1 MKGRRDG
8 HDVSGIV
15 PVRHFDEYWTGVAG
29 TRVKLPFMIER
40 HYGQRQIVEGF
51 FTEPVEDWWE
61 PWMKEADEILD
72 DEEVINT
79 VYEALRRRHP
89 QSGTRGRMG
98 TPAEIVIRLMVLKH
112 VRGWSYETLERE
124 VRANMV
130 YRMFTRIG
138 AEKVPDAKTMGRL
151 GQALGPEVV
160 EAVHKRLVGI
170 ACEKKVVRGRKL
182 RVDTT
187 VVETNIH
194 YPTDSSLL
202 GDGVRVL
209 TRTMQRLSTAVKG
222 AGEKIRNRMRSAS
235 RRVMEIARAG
245 RSRGKGGEQKRQRAY
260 QRLLTIT
267 GQVVRQ
273 AERSSASVTKMSRR
287 SRRVRQLQQE
297 LDRTSGLV
305 RHVMKQTKARVLGND
320 PHFTEKIVSIFEPQ
334 TEVIR
339 KGKASKPTEF
349 GKMVKIQEAEN
360 QIITSYEVY
369 EKKPNDSDLLVKAVE
384 EHCERLGQIPDLV
397 AADAA
402 FHSPSQKAAVQA
414 MGVKHISVPNR
425 PTKNPVIRRI
435 QKTRWFRKGQKWRT
449 GCEGRISVLKRRH
462 GLDRCRYRG
471 QDGMNRWVG
480 FGVIADNLINI
491 GRVLATQA

>member
-1 MKGRRDG
+1 
-8 HDVSGIV
+8 
-15 PVRHFDEYWTGVAG
+15 
-29 TRVKLPFMIER
+29 MIER
-40 HYGQRQIVEGF
+40 HYGQRQIAEGF
-51 FTEPVEDWWE
+51 FSEPVEDWWE
-61 PWMKEADEILD
+61 PWMRRADEILD
-72 DEEVINT
+72 DEELINT

-89 QSGTRGRMG
+89 QSATRGRMG
-98 TPAEIVIRLMVLKH
+98 TPAEIVIRLIVLKH

-138 AEKVPDAKTMGRL
+138 AERVPDAKTMGRF

-160 EAVHKRLVGI
+160 QAIHKRLVGI
-170 ACEKKVVRGRKL
+170 ASEKKIVRGRKL

-209 TRTMQRLSTAVKG
+209 TRTMQRLSTAVKD
-222 AGEKIRNRMRSAS
+222 AGETIRNRMRSAS
-235 RRVMEIARAG
+235 RRVMEIARAS
-245 RSRGKGGEQKRQRAY
+245 RSRGKGGEQKRRRAY

-273 AERSSASVTKMSRR
+273 AERISVSVSKKSRR
-287 SRRVRQLQQE
+287 TQRVRQLQQE
-297 LDRTSGLV
+297 LDRIAGLV
-305 RHVMKQTKARVLGND
+305 RQVMRQTKARVFGD
-320 PHFTEKIVSIFEPQ
+320 DTHFTEKIVSIFESQ

-349 GKMVKIQEAEN
+349 GKMVKLQEAEN
-360 QIITSYEVY
+360 QIITSYEVFD
-369 EKKPNDSDLLVKAVE
+369 KKPNDSELLLKAVD
-384 EHCERLGQIPDLV
+384 EHYERLGQIPDLV

-402 FHSPSQKAAVQA
+402 FHSPTQKAAIQEL
-414 MGVKHISVPNR
+414 GVKHICVPNR
-425 PTKNPVIRRI
+425 PTKNPTIRKM

-480 FGVIADNLINI
+480 FGVIADNLINM
-491 GRVLATQA
+491 GRVLEARA

>member
-1 MKGRRDG
+1 
-8 HDVSGIV
+8 
-15 PVRHFDEYWTGVAG
+15 
-29 TRVKLPFMIER
+29 MIER
-40 HYGQRQIVEGF
+40 HYGQRQIAEGF
-51 FTEPVEDWWE
+51 FNEPVEDWWE
-61 PWMKEADEILD
+61 PWMKKADEILD
-72 DEEVINT
+72 DEQLIDT

-89 QSGTRGRMG
+89 QSATRGRKG

-138 AEKVPDAKTMGRL
+138 AEKVPDAKTMGKL

-160 EAVHKRLVGI
+160 EEVHARLVGI
-170 ACEKKVVRGRKL
+170 ARERKIVRGRKL

-187 VVETNIH
+187 VVEANIH

-209 TRTMQRLSTAVKG
+209 TRTMQRLGSVVK
-222 AGEKIRNRMRSAS
+222 ATGEKIRNRMRSTS
-235 RRVMEIARAG
+235 RRVMEVARAG
-245 RSRGKGGEQKRQRAY
+245 RSRGKGVEEKRKRSY
-260 QRLLTIT
+260 QRLLRIT
-267 GQVVRQ
+267 GQVVSQ
-273 AERSSASVTKMSRR
+273 AERISESVKDLKQRPRR
-287 SRRVRQLQQE
+287 ARRLQQE
-297 LDRTSGLV
+297 LDRMIGLV
-305 RHVMKQTKARVLGND
+305 RQVMRQTKVRIFGDNT
-320 PHFTEKIVSIFEPQ
+320 HFTDKVVSMFEPQ

-369 EKKPNDSDLLVKAVE
+369 RERPSDSDLLVKAVE
-384 EHCERLGQIPDLV
+384 EHIERLGQVPELV

-402 FHSPSQKAAVQA
+402 FYSLANETEVKT
-414 MGVKHISVPNR
+414 MGVQRVSIPNR
-425 PTKNPVIRRI
+425 SAKSPERRKL
-435 QKTRWFRKGQKWRT
+435 QRSRWFKKGQKWRT

-462 GLDRCRYRG
+462 GLDRCRYPG
-471 QDGMNRWVG
+471 DEGMDRWVG
-480 FGVIADNLINI
+480 FGVIADNLINM
-491 GRVLATQA
+491 GRVLVAQGAK

>member
-1 MKGRRDG
+1 
-8 HDVSGIV
+8 
-15 PVRHFDEYWTGVAG
+15 
-29 TRVKLPFMIER
+29 MIER
-40 HYGQRQIVEGF
+40 HYGQRQIAEGF
-51 FTEPVEDWWE
+51 FSEPIEDWWE
-61 PWMKEADEILD
+61 PWMRQADEILD
-72 DEEVINT
+72 DEEIIDT

-89 QSGTRGRMG
+89 QSATRGRMG

-160 EAVHKRLVGI
+160 QAVHKRLVGI
-170 ACEKKVVRGRKL
+170 AVEKKVVAGRKL

-209 TRTMQRLSTAVKG
+209 TRTMHRLSTAVKG
-222 AGEKIRNRMRSAS
+222 TGEKIRNRMRSAS
-235 RRVMEIARAG
+235 RRVMEIARAS
-245 RSRGKGGEQKRQRAY
+245 RSRGKGAEEKRQRAY

-273 AERSSASVTKMSRR
+273 AQRLSDEVKKRRTERVQRLR
-287 SRRVRQLQQE
+287 QE
-297 LDRTSGLV
+297 LDRMTGLV
-305 RHVMKQTKARVLGND
+305 RQVMKQTKVRVFGD
-320 PHFTEKIVSIFEPQ
+320 DTHFSEKIVSIFEPQ

-384 EHCERLGQIPDLV
+384 EHQERLGKIPDLV

-402 FHSPSQKAAVQA
+402 FHSSTQKSAIEK
-414 MGVKHISVPNR
+414 MGVKRISVPNR
-425 PTKNPVIRRI
+425 PTKNPVIRRL
-435 QKTRWFRKGQKWRT
+435 QKTRWFRKGQEWRT

-471 QDGMNRWVG
+471 QDGMKRWVG

-491 GRVLATQA
+491 GQATAARA

>member
-1 MKGRRDG
+1 
-8 HDVSGIV
+8 
-15 PVRHFDEYWTGVAG
+15 
-29 TRVKLPFMIER
+29 
-40 HYGQRQIVEGF
+40 
-51 FTEPVEDWWE
+51 
-61 PWMKEADEILD
+61 
-72 DEEVINT
+72 
-79 VYEALRRRHP
+79 
-89 QSGTRGRMG
+89 
-98 TPAEIVIRLMVLKH
+98 MVLKH

-124 VRANMV
+124 VPANMV

-151 GQALGPEVV
+151 GQALGPEIV

-209 TRTMQRLSTAVKG
+209 TRTMQRLSRAVKG

-235 RRVMEIARAG
+235 RRVMDIARAG

-273 AERSSASVTKMSRR
+273 AERSSASVRKMNRQP
-287 SRRVRQLQQE
+287 RRVRQIQQE
-297 LDRTSGLV
+297 LDRTTGLV
-305 RHVMKQTKARVLGND
+305 RHVMKQTKARVFGND

-402 FHSPSQKAAVQA
+402 FHSPSQKAAVQE

-425 PTKNPVIRRI
+425 STKDPVIRRI

-491 GRVLATQA
+491 SRALAAQA

>member
-1 MKGRRDG
+1 
-8 HDVSGIV
+8 
-15 PVRHFDEYWTGVAG
+15 
-29 TRVKLPFMIER
+29 MIER
-40 HYGQRQIVEGF
+40 HYGQRQIAEGF
-51 FTEPVEDWWE
+51 FSEPIEDWWE
-61 PWMKEADEILD
+61 PWMRQADEILD
-72 DEEVINT
+72 DEEIIDT

-89 QSGTRGRMG
+89 QSATRGRMG

-130 YRMFTRIG
+130 YRMFTRTG

-160 EAVHKRLVGI
+160 QAVHKRLVGI
-170 ACEKKVVRGRKL
+170 AVEKKVVAGRKL

-209 TRTMQRLSTAVKG
+209 TRTMHRLSTAVKG
-222 AGEKIRNRMRSAS
+222 TGEKIRNRMRSAS
-235 RRVMEIARAG
+235 RRVMEIARAS
-245 RSRGKGGEQKRQRAY
+245 RSRGKGAEEKRQRAY

-273 AERSSASVTKMSRR
+273 AQRLSDEVKKWRTERVQRLR
-287 SRRVRQLQQE
+287 QE
-297 LDRTSGLV
+297 LDRMTGLV
-305 RHVMKQTKARVLGND
+305 RQVMKQTKVRVFGD
-320 PHFTEKIVSIFEPQ
+320 DTHFSEKIVSIFEPQ

-384 EHCERLGQIPDLV
+384 EHQERLGKIPDLV

-402 FHSPSQKAAVQA
+402 FHSSTQKSAIEK
-414 MGVKHISVPNR
+414 MGVKRISVPNR
-425 PTKNPVIRRI
+425 PTKNPVIRRL
-435 QKTRWFRKGQKWRT
+435 QKTRWFRKGQEWRT

-471 QDGMNRWVG
+471 QDGMKRWVG

-491 GRVLATQA
+491 GQATAARA

>member
-1 MKGRRDG
+1 MK
-8 HDVSGIV
+8 
-15 PVRHFDEYWTGVAG
+15 
-29 TRVKLPFMIER
+29 K
-40 HYGQRQIVEGF
+40 
-51 FTEPVEDWWE
+51 
-61 PWMKEADEILD
+61 ADEILD
-72 DEEVINT
+72 DEELIDT

-89 QSGTRGRMG
+89 QSATRGRKG

-138 AEKVPDAKTMGRL
+138 AENVPDAKTMGRL
-151 GQALGPEVV
+151 GQALGSEVV
-160 EAVHKRLVGI
+160 EQVHARIVGI
-170 ACEKKVVRGRKL
+170 AREKKVVPGRRL

-209 TRTMQRLSTAVKG
+209 TRTMQRLNTMMRAG
-222 AGEKIRNRMRSAS
+222 AGKIRNRMRSAS
-235 RRVMEIARAG
+235 RRVMEIARAS
-245 RSRGKGGEQKRQRAY
+245 RSRGKGVEEKRKRSY

-267 GQVVRQ
+267 GQVVRE
-273 AERSSASVTKMSRR
+273 AERTSNAVTEIKRR
-287 SRRVRQLQQE
+287 PRRVRQLQEE
-297 LDRTSGLV
+297 LDRMVGLV
-305 RHVMKQTKARVLGND
+305 RQVMKQAKARV
-320 PHFTEKIVSIFEPQ
+320 FTGDTHVADKLVSVFEPQ

-360 QIITSYEVY
+360 QIITSYAVY
-369 EKKPNDSDLLVKAVE
+369 EKRPNDSDLLVKAVE
-384 EHCERLGQIPDLV
+384 AHRDRLGQVPDLV

-402 FHSPSQKAAVQA
+402 FHSPSQKAAIQN

-425 PTKNPVIRRI
+425 PTKDPALRKL
-435 QKTRWFRKGQKWRT
+435 QKTRWFRRGQKWRT

-480 FGVIADNLINI
+480 FGVIADNLINM
-491 GRVLATQA
+491 GRVLAAQA

>member
-1 MKGRRDG
+1 MLR
-8 HDVSGIV
+8 S
-15 PVRHFDEYWTGVAG
+15 
-29 TRVKLPFMIER
+29 MIER
-40 HYGQRQIVEGF
+40 HYGQRQIAEGF
-51 FTEPVEDWWE
+51 FNEPIEDWWE
-61 PWMKEADEILD
+61 PWMKKADEILD
-72 DEEVINT
+72 DEELIDT

-89 QSGTRGRMG
+89 QSATRGRIG

-160 EAVHKRLVGI
+160 EEVHRRIIGI
-170 ACEKKVVRGRKL
+170 ALEKKVVRGRKL

-202 GDGVRVL
+202 GDGVGVL
-209 TRTMQRLSTAVKG
+209 TRTMQRVSSAAKTT
-222 AGEKIRNRMRSAS
+222 GEKIRSRMRSTS
-235 RRVMEIARAG
+235 RRVMEIARAS
-245 RSRGKGGEQKRQRAY
+245 RSRGKGAEEKRTRSY

-273 AERSSASVTKMSRR
+273 AERTSQIVAKMKRR
-287 SRRVRQLQQE
+287 SPRVRRMQQE
-297 LDRTSGLV
+297 LDRMIGLV
-305 RHVMKQTKARVLGND
+305 RGVKR
-320 PHFTEKIVSIFEPQ
+320 VSI
-334 TEVIR
+334 
-339 KGKASKPTEF
+339 
-349 GKMVKIQEAEN
+349 
-360 QIITSYEVY
+360 
-369 EKKPNDSDLLVKAVE
+369 
-384 EHCERLGQIPDLV
+384 
-397 AADAA
+397 
-402 FHSPSQKAAVQA
+402 
-414 MGVKHISVPNR
+414 PNR
-425 PTKNPVIRRI
+425 STKSPERRQL
-435 QKTRWFRKGQKWRT
+435 QKSRWFKKGQKWRT

-471 QDGMNRWVG
+471 DDGMDRWVG

-491 GRVLATQA
+491 GRVMVTQAAH

>member
-1 MKGRRDG
+1 
-8 HDVSGIV
+8 
-15 PVRHFDEYWTGVAG
+15 
-29 TRVKLPFMIER
+29 MIER
-40 HYGQRQIVEGF
+40 HYGQRQIAEGF
-51 FTEPVEDWWE
+51 FKEPIEEWWE
-61 PWMKEADEILD
+61 PWMKKADEILD
-72 DEEVINT
+72 DEKLIDT

-89 QSGTRGRMG
+89 QSATRGRMG

-130 YRMFTRIG
+130 NRMFTRIG

-160 EAVHKRLVGI
+160 EEVHARIVGI
-170 ACEKKVVRGRKL
+170 AREQNIVRGRKL

-209 TRTMQRLSTAVKG
+209 TRTMQRLSAVVRTT
-222 AGEKIRNRMRSAS
+222 GEKIRSRMRSTS
-235 RRVMEIARAG
+235 RRVMEIARAS
-245 RSRGKGGEQKRQRAY
+245 RSRGKSVEEKRKRSY

-267 GQVVRQ
+267 GQVMRQ
-273 AERSSASVTKMSRR
+273 AERTSHVAAEMKRR
-287 SRRVRQLQQE
+287 PPRLRRLQQE
-297 LDRTSGLV
+297 LDRMIGLV
-305 RHVMKQTKARVLGND
+305 RQVMKQTKARIFAD
-320 PHFTEKIVSIFEPQ
+320 DTHFTDKVVSVFEPQ

-349 GKMVKIQEAEN
+349 GKMVKMQEAEN
-360 QIITSYEVY
+360 QIITSYAVY
-369 EKKPNDSDLLVKAVE
+369 AKRPNDSDLLVKAVE
-384 EHCERLGQIPDLV
+384 EHRDRLGRVPDLV

-402 FHSPSQKAAVQA
+402 FHSTTNETMIQK
-414 MGVKHISVPNR
+414 MGVRHVSVPNR
-425 PTKNPVIRRI
+425 PTKNPGRRKI

-449 GCEGRISVLKRRH
+449 GSEGRISVLKRRH
-462 GLDRCRYRG
+462 GLNRCRYRG
-471 QDGMNRWVG
+471 HDGMSRWVG
-480 FGVIADNLINI
+480 FGVIADNLVNM
-491 GRVLATQA
+491 GRVLAAEA

>member
-1 MKGRRDG
+1 
-8 HDVSGIV
+8 
-15 PVRHFDEYWTGVAG
+15 
-29 TRVKLPFMIER
+29 MIER
-40 HYGQRQIVEGF
+40 HYGQRQIAEGF
-51 FTEPVEDWWE
+51 FNAPIEDWWE
-61 PWMKEADEILD
+61 PWMKRADEILD
-72 DEEVINT
+72 DEELIDT

-89 QSGTRGRMG
+89 QSATRGRMG

-130 YRMFTRIG
+130 YRITRIG

-151 GQALGPEVV
+151 GQALGPDVV
-160 EAVHKRLVGI
+160 EQVHARIVGI
-170 ACEKKVVRGRKL
+170 AREKKIVPGRRL

-209 TRTMQRLSTAVKG
+209 TRTMQRLSSMVKTTTG
-222 AGEKIRNRMRSAS
+222 KIRNRMRSTS
-235 RRVMEIARAG
+235 RRVMEIARAS
-245 RSRGKGGEQKRQRAY
+245 RSRGKGVEEKRKRSY
-260 QRLLTIT
+260 QRLFTIT

-273 AERSSASVTKMSRR
+273 AERTSRAIAETKRR
-287 SRRVRQLQQE
+287 PKRVRQLQQE
-297 LDRTSGLV
+297 LDRMIGLV
-305 RHVMKQTKARVLGND
+305 RQVMKQAKARIFTGD
-320 PHFTEKIVSIFEPQ
+320 THFTDKLVSVFEPQ

-339 KGKASKPTEF
+339 KGKTSKPTEF

-360 QIITSYEVY
+360 QIITSYAVY
-369 EKKPNDSDLLVKAVE
+369 EKRPNDSDLLVKAVE
-384 EHCERLGQIPDLV
+384 EHCNRLGQVPDLV

-402 FHSPSQKAAVQA
+402 FHSPTHKAAIQK

-425 PTKNPVIRRI
+425 PTKDPALRKI

-449 GCEGRISVLKRRH
+449 GSEGRISVLKRRH

-471 QDGMNRWVG
+471 HHGMGRWVG
-480 FGVIADNLINI
+480 LGVIADNLINI
-491 GRVLATQA
+491 GRVLAAQA

>member
-1 MKGRRDG
+1 
-8 HDVSGIV
+8 
-15 PVRHFDEYWTGVAG
+15 
-29 TRVKLPFMIER
+29 
-40 HYGQRQIVEGF
+40 
-51 FTEPVEDWWE
+51 
-61 PWMKEADEILD
+61 
-72 DEEVINT
+72 
-79 VYEALRRRHP
+79 
-89 QSGTRGRMG
+89 
-98 TPAEIVIRLMVLKH
+98 
-112 VRGWSYETLERE
+112 
-124 VRANMV
+124 
-130 YRMFTRIG
+130 
-138 AEKVPDAKTMGRL
+138 
-151 GQALGPEVV
+151 
-160 EAVHKRLVGI
+160 
-170 ACEKKVVRGRKL
+170 
-182 RVDTT
+182 
-187 VVETNIH
+187 
-194 YPTDSSLL
+194 
-202 GDGVRVL
+202 
-209 TRTMQRLSTAVKG
+209 
-222 AGEKIRNRMRSAS
+222 MRSAT
-235 RRVMEIARAG
+235 RRVMEIARAS

-273 AERSSASVTKMSRR
+273 AERSSAAVTKMNRR
-287 SRRVRQLQQE
+287 PRRVRQLQEE
-297 LDRTSGLV
+297 LDRTTGLV
-305 RHVMKQTKARVLGND
+305 RHVMKQTKARVFGND

-369 EKKPNDSDLLVKAVE
+369 EKKPNDSDLLIKAVK
-384 EHCERLGQIPDLV
+384 EHCERLGQIPNLV

-402 FHSPSQKAAVQA
+402 FHSPSQKATVQE

-491 GRVLATQA
+491 GRALCAQA

>member
-1 MKGRRDG
+1 M
-8 HDVSGIV
+8 S
-15 PVRHFDEYWTGVAG
+15 
-29 TRVKLPFMIER
+29 FMIER
-40 HYGQRQIVEGF
+40 HYGQRQIAEGF
-51 FTEPVEDWWE
+51 FNEPVEDWWE
-61 PWMKEADEILD
+61 PWMKVADEILD
-72 DEEVINT
+72 DEELINT

-89 QSGTRGRMG
+89 QSATRGRRG

-112 VRGWSYETLERE
+112 VRGWSYEILERE

-151 GQALGPEVV
+151 GQALGPEIV
-160 EAVHKRLVGI
+160 EAVQKRLVGI

-209 TRTMQRLSTAVKG
+209 TRTMQRLSAVVKG
-222 AGEKIRNRMRSAS
+222 TGEKIRNRMRSAS
-235 RRVMEIARAG
+235 RRVMEIARAS
-245 RSRGKGGEQKRQRAY
+245 RSRGKSGEQKRQRAY

-273 AERSSASVTKMSRR
+273 AERSSQSASQVGRR
-287 SRRVRQLQQE
+287 TRRVRQLQQE
-297 LDRTSGLV
+297 LDRVTELV
-305 RHVMKQTKARVLGND
+305 RQVIKQTKVRIFGSD
-320 PHFTEKIVSIFEPQ
+320 THFTEKVVSLFEPQ

-360 QIITSYEVY
+360 QIITSYEIY
-369 EKKPNDSDLLVKAVE
+369 DKKPNDSDLLLKAVE
-384 EHCERLGQIPDLV
+384 EHRERLGQIPDLV

-402 FHSPSQKAAVQA
+402 FHSPVQKAAITE

-425 PTKNPVIRRI
+425 PTKNPLIRKI
-435 QKTRWFRKGQKWRT
+435 QKSRWFRKGQKWRT

-480 FGVIADNLINI
+480 FGVIADNLINV
-491 GRVLATQA
+491 GRVLAAHA

>member
-1 MKGRRDG
+1 
-8 HDVSGIV
+8 
-15 PVRHFDEYWTGVAG
+15 
-29 TRVKLPFMIER
+29 MIER
-40 HYGQRQIVEGF
+40 HYGQRQIAEGF
-51 FTEPVEDWWE
+51 FNEPIEDWWE
-61 PWMKEADEILD
+61 PWMRQADEILD
-72 DEEVINT
+72 DEELINI

-89 QSGTRGRMG
+89 QSATRGRMG

-160 EAVHKRLVGI
+160 QAVHKRLVGV
-170 ACEKKVVRGRKL
+170 AREKKVVPGRRL

-187 VVETNIH
+187 VVETDIH

-209 TRTMQRLSTAVKG
+209 TRTMQRLSTRAKG
-222 AGEKIRNRMRSAS
+222 VGEKIRNRMRSAS
-235 RRVMEIARAG
+235 RRVMEIARSS
-245 RSRGKGGEQKRQRAY
+245 RSRGKGAEEKRQRAY

-273 AERSSASVTKMSRR
+273 AERISTEVKNRR
-287 SRRVRQLQQE
+287 GERVGQLRRE
-297 LDRTSGLV
+297 LDRMTGLV
-305 RHVMKQTKARVLGND
+305 RQVMKQTKARIFGED
-320 PHFTEKIVSIFEPQ
+320 THFSEKIVSIFEPQ

-360 QIITSYEVY
+360 QIITSYTVY
-369 EKKPNDSDLLVKAVE
+369 EKRPSDSDLLVKAVE
-384 EHCERLGQIPDLV
+384 EHQDRLGHVPDLV

-402 FHSPSQKAAVQA
+402 FHSSTQKAAIA
-414 MGVKHISVPNR
+414 ELGVKQISVPNR
-425 PTKNPVIRRI
+425 QTKNPAIRRM

-462 GLDRCRYRG
+462 RLDRCRYRG

-491 GRVLATQA
+491 GRVLDAQA

>member
-1 MKGRRDG
+1 
-8 HDVSGIV
+8 
-15 PVRHFDEYWTGVAG
+15 
-29 TRVKLPFMIER
+29 MIER
-40 HYGQRQIVEGF
+40 HYGQRQIAEGF
-51 FTEPVEDWWE
+51 FNEPIEDWWE
-61 PWMKEADEILD
+61 PWMKHADEMLD
-72 DEEVINT
+72 DEELINT

-89 QSGTRGRMG
+89 QSATRGRMG
-98 TPAEIVIRLMVLKH
+98 TPAEIVVRLMVLKH

-209 TRTMQRLSTAVKG
+209 TRTMQRLSSAVKG
-222 AGEKIRNRMRSAS
+222 AGEKIRNRMRSTS
-235 RRVMEIARAG
+235 RRVMEIARAS

-267 GQVVRQ
+267 GQVMRQ
-273 AERSSASVTKMSRR
+273 AERSSAAVTRMSRR
-287 SRRVRQLQQE
+287 PRRVRQLQQE
-297 LDRTSGLV
+297 LDRTAGLV
-305 RHVMKQTKARVLGND
+305 RHVMKQTKARVFGND
-320 PHFTEKIVSIFEPQ
+320 PHYIEKIVSIFEPQ

-360 QIITSYEVY
+360 QIITSYQVY
-369 EKKPNDSDLLVKAVE
+369 EKKPNDSDLLLKAVE
-384 EHCERLGQIPDLV
+384 EHRDRLGKIPDLV

-402 FHSPSQKAAVQA
+402 FHSPSQKAAVQQ
-414 MGVKHISVPNR
+414 MGVNHISVPNR
-425 PTKNPVIRRI
+425 PTKNPIIRRI

-471 QDGMNRWVG
+471 QDGINRWVG

-491 GRVLATQA
+491 GRALCAQA